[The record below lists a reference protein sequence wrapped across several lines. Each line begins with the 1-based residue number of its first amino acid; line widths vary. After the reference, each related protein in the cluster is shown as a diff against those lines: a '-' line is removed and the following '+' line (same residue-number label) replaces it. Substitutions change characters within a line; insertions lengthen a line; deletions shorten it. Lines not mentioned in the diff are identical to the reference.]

1 MEHNTYADGKRYYS
15 LDSYFKNRY
24 GSKVFKVSL
33 NAGFTCPNI
42 DGTKGFGGCT
52 YCSSSGSGDFAGNPS
67 ESLETQF
74 KNIVEV
80 MHRKWK
86 NVSLYM
92 PYFQAHTNT
101 YAPVSELREKFYAA
115 LDYGKELP
123 EGERPEI
130 IGIAIATRPDC
141 LNDEIYELLAE
152 INEKTFM
159 WVELGLQSSNPVT
172 GETINRCHPVS
183 DHDEACRR
191 LAELGI
197 RTVVHMIF
205 GLPKTLI
212 PAEYD
217 ADGNLIKDAVIVPET
232 REEMLETVRHAC
244 APVGYNKTTGSDRIF
259 GIKLHMLNIVKG
271 SQMERLCPNYVPF
284 QSIEEYADLA
294 VDAVKIIPREI
305 TVHRLSADAP
315 RKILIAPEWSY
326 MKRTILNTIHQKLA
340 EQDIWQGQD
349 AE

>member
-101 YAPVSELREKFYAA
+101 YAPVERLKMIFEPFI
-115 LDYGKELP
+115 GKE
-123 EGERPEI
+123 GVV
-130 IGIAIATRPDC
+130 GIDIATRSDA
-141 LNDEIYELLAE
+141 LNDEVLEYLSD
-152 INEKTFM
+152 INNRTDLI
-159 WVELGLQSSNPVT
+159 VELGLQSVFDET
-172 GETINRCHPVS
+172 GRRINRCMTYEEYLKGYMALKERGIKVCVHLIDGLPGETPEMMLESARQTAKLLPDFVKL
-183 DHDEACRR
+183 HLLHVIKGTR
-191 LAELGI
+191 LAEEYERGE
-197 RTVVHMIF
+197 F
-205 GLPKTLI
+205 ETLSMENYI
-212 PAEYD
+212 D
-217 ADGNLIKDAVIVPET
+217 IIIKQLEVFSS
-232 REEMLETVRHAC
+232 ETVIARLTGDGKRSELL
-244 APVGYNKTTGSDRIF
+244 APLWSLKKFEVLNSIDRE
-259 GIKLHMLNIVKG
+259 
-271 SQMERLCPNYVPF
+271 MEARNTFQGRLF
-284 QSIEEYADLA
+284 
-294 VDAVKIIPREI
+294 
-305 TVHRLSADAP
+305 
-315 RKILIAPEWSY
+315 
-326 MKRTILNTIHQKLA
+326 
-340 EQDIWQGQD
+340 EQ
-349 AE
+349 